1 MKEKL
6 KIVIFITLIVTIVIN
21 FNVYAIN
28 EQQIDNSYNEES
40 LDQNANKNDSSLIKE
55 NTNIEESTVNS
66 EKKETESIVKENN
79 SKNISNEDSLV
90 QKREETPTIV
100 YESHIQTYGWQGE
113 KQNGEISGTT
123 GLSKR
128 LEAIKISLQNV
139 DGDVEYIGYTQTYGW
154 QNWVSNGEISGTV
167 GESKRLEAIK
177 IKLTGNIANE
187 YDIYYRVHIQSYGWL
202 GWAKNGATAGSAE
215 LAKRI
220 EAIEIKLVKKDSGEA
235 TGNSYVYKKEKL
247 QYTSYVQ
254 KKGWLDYVNENQTSG
269 TIGQALMVEAI
280 SINLLDIETPGLIE
294 YQAYVENNGWES
306 DWKESGQISGTIGQA
321 KKIKAIRMRL
331 TKDLAEK
338 YDIYYRTHLQ
348 GFGWLGWAKN
358 GEIAGTMDFD
368 FRVEAYEIKLVKKN
382 TGEATG
388 NSEEEKETNITY
400 QAHVQSIGNQNI
412 VSEGQIAGTT
422 GQRKNLEGLIINLN
436 TTLTGNVEYQSFI
449 EDSDFGE
456 WQKNGELTGTTGQH
470 KAIQLIKIRLTDQLS
485 EKYDIYYRVHS
496 EKYGWLGWAKN
507 GETAGA
513 SYYNIQAIEI
523 KLYLKIDSAKKNLN
537 TNNHYLETG
546 FYKDNN
552 TGYTYYKDKYG
563 NNAMDWI
570 NIMGTKYFFNSLGVM
585 IGKDVRKVIDVSAY
599 QQDIDWDKVKN
610 EGNIDG
616 VIVRI
621 AAGCELEDS
630 KLARNISELKRLNIP
645 YGIYIYSYAE
655 NKNEGNLYGNFTVQ
669 MIKKYLLNPTLGI
682 YLDLESNNIT
692 SYMGISQYTE
702 VIKGFTDT
710 LFANGYGNI
719 TKIYTYKTYADTALN
734 SDYIRNQITWIAQYN
749 HFCTYTGSYNAW
761 QYSSK
766 ELIPGIVGN
775 VDASVWFT
783 KF

>member
-1 MKEKL
+1 MKDGL
-6 KIVIFITLIVTIVIN
+6 KIVIFITLIVAIVIN
-21 FNVYAIN
+21 FNVYAIDGP
-28 EQQIDNSYNEES
+28 EFDNSYNEES
-40 LDQNANKNDSSLIKE
+40 LDQDANKNDSSSTKE
-55 NTNIEESTVNS
+55 NTNIEESSDNS
-66 EKKETESIVKENN
+66 EKKETESTNKENN
-79 SKNISNEDSLV
+79 SKNMSDEESTI
-90 QKREETPTIV
+90 QKKIDTPTII
-100 YESHIQTYGWQGE
+100 YESHVQTYGWQGE

-128 LEAIKISLQNV
+128 LEAIKISLQNI

-154 QNWVSNGEISGTV
+154 QNWVSNGEIAGTV

-177 IKLTGNIANE
+177 IKLVGNISNE

-202 GWAKNGATAGSAE
+202 GWAKNGETAGSAE
-215 LAKRI
+215 LSKRI
-220 EAIEIKLVKKDSGEA
+220 EAIEIKLVKKGTGEG

-254 KKGWLDYVNENQTSG
+254 KKGWLDYVNENQISG
-269 TIGQALMVEAI
+269 TIGQALRVEAI

-294 YQAYVENNGWES
+294 YQSYIENNGWEN
-306 DWKESGQISGTIGQA
+306 DWKESGQISGTIGQE

-331 TKDLAEK
+331 TKDLADE

-368 FRVEAYEIKLVKKN
+368 FRVEAYEIKLVKKG

-412 VSEGQIAGTT
+412 VSEGETAGTT

-436 TTLTGNVEYQSFI
+436 TTLTGNIEYQSFV
-449 EDSDFGE
+449 ENADFGE

-485 EKYDIYYRVHS
+485 ERYDIYYRVHS

-507 GETAGA
+507 GEIAGA

-523 KLYLKIDSAKKNLN
+523 KIHLKVDSASKNLN
-537 TNNHYLETG
+537 TNNHYIETG

-552 TGYTYYKDKYG
+552 TGYIYYKDKYG
-563 NNAMDWI
+563 NNATDWI
-570 NIMGTKYFFNSLGVM
+570 SIMGKKYFFNSLGVM

-599 QQDIDWDKVKN
+599 QHDIDWDKVKS

-655 NKNEGNLYGNFTVQ
+655 NKNEGTLYGNFTIQ
-669 MIKKYLLNPTLGI
+669 MIKKYSLNPTLGI
-682 YLDLESNNIT
+682 YLDLESNNVT

-702 VIKGFTDT
+702 VVKGFTDT